1 MSGETWHL
9 SGFTTCIISKY
20 EMKQELLI
28 GRELAAGE
36 EVARGKDE

>member
-9 SGFTTCIISKY
+9 SGFTTYIISKY
-20 EMKQELLI
+20 EMKQGLLI

-36 EVARGKDE
+36 EVARGEDE